1 MGTPNYMS
9 PEQAKG
15 NIEAIDERTDQWALA
30 CIAWECLSGQG
41 PFVGENV
48 PSILFQIVH
57 EPPPSLLPQVADL
70 YPQVEAVLLRG
81 LAKNKND
88 RFAKVDDFATEL
100 EAAVTGTAGR
110 AVPSV
115 SRTVQMSQAAV
126 DNGFVATLP
135 SSTTFSRTAGELDD
149 ELDLPPARSK
159 GWIWGAVLGAVAILI
174 AGGILL
180 FRSGASP
187 KPVVAAPP
195 AAAAV
200 EPAPLPL
207 AAPPTVPAARS
218 EQPEVKPEPPPPSPK
233 PLAESKPKKSRRT
246 VAPAPSGAP
255 SDDVRSVP
263 ASPRP
268 AEKSEKG
275 IQDKWRLD

>member
-1 MGTPNYMS
+1 M
-9 PEQAKG
+9 
-15 NIEAIDERTDQWALA
+15 
-30 CIAWECLSGQG
+30 
-41 PFVGENV
+41 
-48 PSILFQIVH
+48 
-57 EPPPSLLPQVADL
+57 
-70 YPQVEAVLLRG
+70 
-81 LAKNKND
+81 AKNKND

-126 DNGFVATLP
+126 DNGPGATSP

-200 EPAPLPL
+200 EPAPLPV

-255 SDDVRSVP
+255 SDDVRGLP
-263 ASPRP
+263 APPPP